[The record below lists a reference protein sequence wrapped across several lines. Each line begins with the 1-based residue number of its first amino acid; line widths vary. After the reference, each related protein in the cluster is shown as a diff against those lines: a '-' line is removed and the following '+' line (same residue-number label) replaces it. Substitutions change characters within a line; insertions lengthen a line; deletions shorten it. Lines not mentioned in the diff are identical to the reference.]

1 MSSDRTGVRQSILD
15 IAKPIILGKG
25 FSAVGLNEILVAAEV
40 PKGSF
45 YHYFKS
51 KELFGEALLD
61 SYFHDYLEQLNTLL
75 SGSGGTAAER
85 LMRYWQQWLRTQ
97 ASEGLEG
104 KCLAVKLGA
113 EVSDLS
119 EPMRAALHRGTDQII
134 ERLALCI
141 RDGISDG
148 SLAASLDARHTA
160 QTLYQLWLGATLLTK
175 FRHDRSALDG
185 AMLATLD
192 WLQLPASAASPA

>member
-15 IAKPIILGKG
+15 TAKPIILGKG
-25 FSAVGLNEILVAAEV
+25 FSAVGLNEILVAAAV

-61 SYFHDYLEQLNTLL
+61 SYFRDYLEQLDALL
-75 SGSGGTAAER
+75 SDPSRTAAER
-85 LMRYWQQWLRTQ
+85 LMSYWQKWLQMQ
-97 ASEGLEG
+97 ASDGLEG
-104 KCLAVKLGA
+104 KCLAVKLGG

-119 EPMRAALHRGTDQII
+119 EPMRMALHRGTDQII
-134 ERLALCI
+134 DRLALSI
-141 RDGISDG
+141 REGIADG
-148 SLAASLDARHTA
+148 SLSASLDARHIA

-175 FRHDRSALDG
+175 FRQDRSALDG

-192 WLQLPASAASPA
+192 WLQLPACAASPG